1 MLVCPDSRTRTC
13 IRAKIKL
20 PYTSFASAAQGRSR
34 IYIYGAKVC
43 VCTSASQ
50 IALGADSSAHK
61 VREHVYMC
69 VPRHWMYLRSPSAS
83 WGLCA
88 AFVQPTRNTYY
99 ALVHTCTT
107 TTRDTF
113 IFICIDQDKRSHM
126 RARRVRA
133 STRERTRRV
142 HRGHSVQIWMCAR
155 QHRHTLRHSTTAA
168 A

>member
-1 MLVCPDSRTRTC
+1 MARSTRDMHVRQRCWCALTRGRGPAFGLKLNYLIPVSRLR
-13 IRAKIKL
+13 R
-20 PYTSFASAAQGRSR
+20 RVVR
-34 IYIYGAKVC
+34 EYIYTEQKC

-69 VPRHWMYLRSPSAS
+69 TQTLNVFTLAQCVVV
-83 WGLCA
+83 LCA

-107 TTRDTF
+107 TARDTF

-142 HRGHSVQIWMCAR
+142 HRGHSVQI
-155 QHRHTLRHSTTAA
+155 
-168 A
+168 